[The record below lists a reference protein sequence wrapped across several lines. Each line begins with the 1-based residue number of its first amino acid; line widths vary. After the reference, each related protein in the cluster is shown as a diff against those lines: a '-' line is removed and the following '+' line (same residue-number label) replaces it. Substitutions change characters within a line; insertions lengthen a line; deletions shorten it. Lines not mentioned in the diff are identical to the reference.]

1 MARPPELEKRRDL
14 ARAAVEVLQREGS
27 DVSMAF
33 LADALGV
40 KRPTLLYH
48 FATKAHILEAA
59 LVDLLSE
66 QATFVLERVGQH
78 AHPIDRIFAQL
89 QAVHAFHHG
98 REGHVVFLTQ
108 AIASSAGTRVAEL
121 IDIGNR
127 VFEAHRQA
135 AVELLRAGIAEGTV
149 APCDPEAL
157 VATTRALTDGLMVQ
171 RVMTGV
177 DLAPVHRLIWER
189 LLAPLKIEAKAPA
202 LAPRAPAPAPK
213 KRGKPEPT
221 IAPKRTKARPAR

>member
-1 MARPPELEKRRDL
+1 MARQPEVEKRRDL

-27 DVSMAF
+27 DVSMAS

-59 LVDLLSE
+59 LVDLLTE
-66 QATFVLERVGQH
+66 QAAYVAAKVD
-78 AHPIDRIFAQL
+78 AHTHPVDRIFAQL
-89 QAVHAFHHG
+89 CAVHAFHHG
-98 REGHVVFLTQ
+98 REARVVFLTQ
-108 AIASSAGTRVAEL
+108 AIASSAGTRMTEL

-127 VFEAHRQA
+127 VFEARRQA
-135 AVELLRAGIAEGTV
+135 AIALLREGMAAGTV

-177 DLAPVHRLIWER
+177 DLAPVHALIWAQ
-189 LLAPLKIEAKAPA
+189 LLAPLKIEAST
-202 LAPRAPAPAPK
+202 PR
-213 KRGKPEPT
+213 KRAGR
-221 IAPKRTKARPAR
+221 IVRPP